1 METVKNQ
8 GRHDIKDRWQEIEDR
23 FVDVVHKQNGDDTI
37 QWIKPSE
44 HLSYQMPEKEFE
56 IYEEDFTKTMMDYI
70 MYQEGIDVKEFSDKL
85 IERVMYSSCVAEDG
99 EDYVI
104 TLKGDN
110 NDEK

>member
-37 QWIKPSE
+37 QWINPSE

-85 IERVMYSSCVAEDG
+85 IKKVMYSSCVAEDG